1 MSSLSAIILCR
12 TQHPGNIGS
21 ISRAMANFGYTRLV
35 LVDPPKGWRQDH
47 DLLNM
52 SNGYIEKLEDILV
65 VDSLEELNGHFGGL
79 IGFTR
84 RAGAHR
90 PILGELDE
98 AVAHVVETKQP
109 ERFGLV
115 FGNERTGLSTEELA
129 HCDSLYTISTTKE
142 HGSLNLAMAAG
153 VVMYQLANAAKSIQP
168 YADGTDLKPEPLI
181 STSEVSKRTNELL
194 DILTHTQIFAN
205 GKDQRHHA
213 EVYLRKILLRAR
225 LTGFESKWLQ
235 RMNMRLQSHLHK
247 TDTP

>member
-21 ISRAMANFGYTRLV
+21 ISRSMANFGYTRLV
-35 LVDPPKGWRQDH
+35 LVDPPRGWRQDH

-52 SNGYIEKLEDILV
+52 SNGYIEKLENILV
-65 VDSLEELNGHFGGL
+65 VDSLGELSGEFGGL

-84 RAGAHR
+84 RAGANR
-90 PILGELDE
+90 PVLGELED

-129 HCDSLYTISTTKE
+129 HCDSLYTIATTKE

-153 VVMYQLANAAKSIQP
+153 VVMYQLAYSAKSIQP
-168 YADGTDLKPEPLI
+168 YADGSDLKPEPLI
-181 STSEVSKRTNELL
+181 PTSEVNQRTNELL
-194 DILTHTQIFAN
+194 DTISHTQIFDN
-205 GKDQRHHA
+205 GKDQRSHA
-213 EVYLRKILLRAR
+213 EVYLRKILMRAR
-225 LTGFESKWLQ
+225 LTGFESRWLQ
-235 RMNMRLQSHLHK
+235 RMSMRLQAHLRSRQEE
-247 TDTP
+247 